1 MSEFFFCSN
10 LNSIDKNSWNN
21 CIGNDHPFLQHE
33 FLNALEK
40 SGSATIKTGW
50 KPHHY
55 IEKDKQEII
64 AICPL
69 YIKNHSFGEYI
80 FDHAWAD
87 AYHKYGLN
95 YYPKLQSAI
104 PFTPVTGDRIIINK
118 KVKNKNE
125 KETEIMRNI
134 ISEAKRINVSSL
146 HFNFIK
152 NPNIWKNNNEIMIR
166 SGVQFHWH
174 NNNYKNFEDFLQT
187 LSSRKRKLIKKERQ
201 CIKDNNLNV
210 RLLSGDLIKEEHL
223 NFFYDCYLDTTGRK
237 WGSTYLTKNFFKELL
252 KNFKDKILLI
262 VAFHEDTMV
271 ASAINFISKSHLY
284 GRLWGSKYE
293 IPFLHFELCY
303 YQAIEYAISNNIKIV
318 EAGAQGEH
326 KLQRG
331 YAPVKTWSSHWIK
344 DKEFS
349 KAIRNFLD
357 NEGQIINNQKEELDK
372 LTPYK
377 LS

>member
-1 MSEFFFCSN
+1 MWRIQGIESKESNINNQISVDIPNYSGPLETLLDLAKKQKVDLTQISVTKLADEFS
-10 LNSIDKNSWNN
+10 D
-21 CIGNDHPFLQHE
+21 
-33 FLNALEK
+33 
-40 SGSATIKTGW
+40 
-50 KPHHY
+50 Y
-55 IEKDKQEII
+55 I
-64 AICPL
+64 
-69 YIKNHSFGEYI
+69 
-80 FDHAWAD
+80 
-87 AYHKYGLN
+87 
-95 YYPKLQSAI
+95 
-104 PFTPVTGDRIIINK
+104 
-118 KVKNKNE
+118 
-125 KETEIMRNI
+125 
-134 ISEAKRINVSSL
+134 
-146 HFNFIK
+146 
-152 NPNIWKNNNEIMIR
+152 
-166 SGVQFHWH
+166 
-174 NNNYKNFEDFLQT
+174 
-187 LSSRKRKLIKKERQ
+187 
-201 CIKDNNLNV
+201 
-210 RLLSGDLIKEEHL
+210 
-223 NFFYDCYLDTTGRK
+223 
-237 WGSTYLTKNFFKELL
+237 

-357 NEGQIINNQKEELDK
+357 NEGQIINNQKEELEK